1 LKKIL
6 LLLSLILLQ
15 VTPQTAFPTVLF
27 AEPYAESVALAAL
40 PAYTPLTLEGRDESG
55 QWLLVKANDGHG
67 WMMTGS
73 LLLPI
78 DFTIRDLPI
87 STERFADPMP
97 LSEEYPPETASKLQ
111 RLLALPL
118 LYNTDTEQVREIYRR
133 GQALGNRSDVFIK
146 IGDSNTANGDF
157 FRPFGLSR
165 ETCDFG
171 AYSYLQ
177 ETVDY
182 YSTPPRTGFDDSFDS
197 KNFTVVVGLTTVGL
211 LDSFWATDPLC
222 QPNESLLS
230 CEHRVVKPSI
240 SISMVGLMDLE
251 YYTTEVYAANLEKIV
266 AQSVEQ
272 GVIPVQTT
280 FTVLPDYVSPEMPL
294 WDKALDYNIAIIDVA
309 EKYGTPVIHL
319 WKALQTLSDYG
330 VGPDRTHLKASVGE
344 YCSFTGEEQLYGGTM
359 RNLLSLQALD
369 EIRRTLETE

>member
-15 VTPQTAFPTVLF
+15 PTPQTALPTVLF

-40 PAYTPLTLEGRDESG
+40 PAYTPLMLEGRDESG
-55 QWLLVKANDGHG
+55 QWLLVKANDTRG

-87 STERFADPMP
+87 STERLAHPMP
-97 LSEEYPPETASKLQ
+97 ILDEYPPETAAKLQ

-118 LYNTDTEQVREIYRR
+118 VYNTDTEQVRAIYAQ
-133 GQALGNRSDVFIK
+133 GQEMGNRPDVFIK

-157 FRPFGLSR
+157 FRPFGMPR
-165 ETCDFG
+165 PTCDFG

-230 CEHRVVKPSI
+230 CEHRIVKPSV

-251 YYTTEVYAANLEKIV
+251 YYTTEVYQSNLDKIV
-266 AQSVEQ
+266 AQSIEE

-280 FTVLPDYVSPEMPL
+280 FTVLPDYVSPELPL

-319 WKALQTLSDYG
+319 WKALQTLPEYG

-359 RNLLSLQALD
+359 CNLLSLQALD
-369 EIRRTLETE
+369 AIRLVVTE